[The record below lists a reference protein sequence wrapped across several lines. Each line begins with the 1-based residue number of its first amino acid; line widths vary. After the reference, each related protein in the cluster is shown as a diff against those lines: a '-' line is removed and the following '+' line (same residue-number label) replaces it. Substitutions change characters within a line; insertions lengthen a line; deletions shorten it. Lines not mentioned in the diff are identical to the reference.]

1 MDIIEIIDNIGFQG
15 PTITFIIT
23 ACFLFNQ
30 KAFFISYLVFY
41 FANIYL
47 NKILKNIFREPR
59 PTGWKAINEMD
70 NDGGRVS
77 YGMPSGHAQWVTFS
91 TTFLYLVKKDNRLL
105 LLELFISAL
114 TIYQRWKYRRHSLEQ
129 LAAGSFVG
137 SSAAYLCYELTNKY
151 LVTK

>member
-41 FANIYL
+41 SANVYL
-47 NKILKNIFREPR
+47 NKILKNIFRQPR
-59 PTGWKAINEMD
+59 PAGWKAINETD

-91 TTFLYLVKKDNRLL
+91 TTFLYLVKKDNTLL
-105 LLELFISAL
+105 LLELFLSAL

-137 SSAAYLCYELTNKY
+137 ASAAYLCYELTNKY
-151 LVTK
+151 LTTK